1 MRRLAMVRKS
11 GLLAGGEFGMTLIET
26 LVALAILGVIT
37 VTFLNGLIISSKA
50 VSIADEQAVAG
61 SLARNQMEWLKTVD
75 YVYGA
80 TEYSPAPMPGGK
92 DYINY
97 LATIAVEPLHIPDMG
112 IQKVIVTIKRSG
124 EAVVRLEGYKVDR

>member
-1 MRRLAMVRKS
+1 MRCLAVIRKS
-11 GLLAGGEFGMTLIET
+11 GLLASSEFGVTLVET
-26 LVALAILGVIT
+26 LVALAILGVVA

-80 TEYSPAPMPGGK
+80 TEYSPAPMPDGK

-97 LATIAVEPLHIPDMG
+97 LVTIAVEPLHIPDMG
-112 IQKVIVTIKRSG
+112 IQRVIVTVKRSG